1 MILGVVIVVNS
12 NVCIYTHTH
21 THIYSA
27 RFIRPLSQRTAFSG
41 IWLIFL
47 FVYKYTA
54 DTTANILKCVKLG
67 GNEVN
72 KRQLFRQ
79 VRNIPLVLVL
89 MLAAKP

>member
-1 MILGVVIVVNS
+1 MYAF
-12 NVCIYTHTH
+12 YTHTY